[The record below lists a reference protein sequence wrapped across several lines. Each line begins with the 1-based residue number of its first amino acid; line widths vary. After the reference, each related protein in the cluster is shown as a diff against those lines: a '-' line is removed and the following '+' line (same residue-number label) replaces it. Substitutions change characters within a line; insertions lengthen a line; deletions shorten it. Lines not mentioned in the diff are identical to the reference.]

1 MWKCPFQS
9 YLDLKVLM
17 KVVDWK
23 LEKKLNC
30 NHDFNRWCIQR
41 RLEQICWW
49 LIQDWLCWQHPS
61 IQGDLMGFWAH
72 LVLQSY
78 SQKCNE
84 AHLGVKTQTNNF
96 WINRLILQYSRQFNS
111 HGERSCPA
119 LTSERWSMGCLVCKT
134 IMLTKFAHF
143 QVVRILDVNMAR

>member
-1 MWKCPFQS
+1 MSFPELFG
-9 YLDLKVLM
+9 LKGI
-17 KVVDWK
+17 DEGSG
-23 LEKKLNC
+23 LETGKELNC
-30 NHDFNRWCIQR
+30 NHDFNRWCIQG

-61 IQGDLMGFWAH
+61 IRGDLMGFWAH

-111 HGERSCPA
+111 HRERSCPA
-119 LTSERWSMGCLVCKT
+119 LTSERWSTGCLVCKT
-134 IMLTKFAHF
+134 IMLTKFAHS

>member
-1 MWKCPFQS
+1 MSFPELFG
-9 YLDLKVLM
+9 LKGI
-17 KVVDWK
+17 DEGSG
-23 LEKKLNC
+23 LETGKELNC
-30 NHDFNRWCIQR
+30 NHDFNRWCIQG

-61 IQGDLMGFWAH
+61 IRGDLMGFWAH

-111 HGERSCPA
+111 HREGSCPA
-119 LTSERWSMGCLVCKT
+119 LTSERWSTGCLVCKT

>member
-1 MWKCPFQS
+1 MSFPELFG
-9 YLDLKVLM
+9 LKGI
-17 KVVDWK
+17 DEGSG
-23 LEKKLNC
+23 LETGKELNC

-61 IQGDLMGFWAH
+61 IRGALMGFWAH

-111 HGERSCPA
+111 HRERSCPA
-119 LTSERWSMGCLVCKT
+119 LTSERWSTGCLVCKT
-134 IMLTKFAHF
+134 IMLTKFAHS